1 MNENQKTVLGFLVMG
16 IILGV
21 GGTIGIQLMLVFLTN
36 DKDNLDTSE
45 IPLGKYCDEV
55 EAGYQ
60 GGCMQRPE
68 KTIDPDI
75 SDKVVG
81 IKETNSTQPIT
92 RTTNSTY
99 PDISNQMEGLSL
111 PIYITL
117 LEQYNDPS
125 EYNETIV
132 KSSHKV
138 ILSVLPDYED
148 FIGEVTL
155 VFDNM
160 TFTTYR
166 NEKTNY
172 RVGEV
177 VLVETVKRESECVV
191 KTAYLSNGDEINT
204 TLYKLQK
211 PEGFE
216 PKIKSYCGDAQ
227 FTKVTKIYD
236 STSQTNMNGED

>member
-99 PDISNQMEGLSL
+99 PDISNQMEGSKVL
-111 PIYITL
+111 
-117 LEQYNDPS
+117 S
-125 EYNETIV
+125 EYGNFV
-132 KSSHKV
+132 YDMD
-138 ILSVLPDYED
+138 LGMYE
-148 FIGEVTL
+148 E
-155 VFDNM
+155 
-160 TFTTYR
+160 
-166 NEKTNY
+166 
-172 RVGEV
+172 
-177 VLVETVKRESECVV
+177 
-191 KTAYLSNGDEINT
+191 
-204 TLYKLQK
+204 YKEWVQDL
-211 PEGFE
+211 
-216 PKIKSYCGDAQ
+216 
-227 FTKVTKIYD
+227 
-236 STSQTNMNGED
+236 